1 MCCNKIWQQNS
12 NCSWI
17 LNRHF
22 PNLQKA
28 LLCCVNTEH
37 WTENAK
43 QKQLTVMNE
52 KSTQGSTFLWMHNEC
67 QTVIIPCKYK
77 LPDENSLNIKYFRM
91 DWSRSSV
98 ENKSFVHSRRHHDVF
113 WIESWDYLMTFR
125 KLLKWKQRSAY
136 EMTSKYLAKKKMF
149 NTAKEWQSCSF
160 KEKTSWELVNNYSN

>member
-1 MCCNKIWQQNS
+1 MNIKQTFSESTESIV
-12 NCSWI
+12 
-17 LNRHF
+17 
-22 PNLQKA
+22 K
-28 LLCCVNTEH
+28 LCEH

-43 QKQLTVMNE
+43 QKQLLVMNE
-52 KSTQGSTFLWMHNEC
+52 KSTLGSTFLWMHNEC

-77 LPDENSLNIKYFRM
+77 LPDENSFNIKYFRM

-136 EMTSKYLAKKKMF
+136 EMTSKYLAKKNCLTQQK
-149 NTAKEWQSCSF
+149 NDNHVLSRRRLLENSLTIIWISLHGKKNS
-160 KEKTSWELVNNYSN
+160 